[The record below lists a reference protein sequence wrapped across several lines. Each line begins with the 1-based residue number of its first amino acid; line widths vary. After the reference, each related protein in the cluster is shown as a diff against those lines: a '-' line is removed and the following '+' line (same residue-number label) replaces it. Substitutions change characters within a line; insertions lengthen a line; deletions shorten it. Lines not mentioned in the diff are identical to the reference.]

1 MLCSHLLHDLHRKLV
16 MIGSNIRCGIN
27 RCQLMLRGRNLI
39 MLGLCKD
46 AELPEL
52 LVEILHISGY
62 TGLDD
67 TKIMVIHLLSLGR
80 LRAKERASGVYE
92 IFSFVIHFS
101 VNKEIFL
108 LGTDRACNTLYGIVS
123 EKLQN
128 TESLHV
134 ECLHRTKQWSLLIKS
149 LATIG
154 AECCRNTQR
163 LSLDKCV
170 RGRIPSSIASCLK
183 GSAKS
188 SRGERRC
195 IGLTLDQLLARKF
208 HNDSAIGSR

>member
-1 MLCSHLLHDLHRKLV
+1 MLCGNLLHNLHRKLV

-27 RCQLMLRGRNLI
+27 GCQLMLCGCDLV
-39 MLGLCKD
+39 MLGLCKNTK
-46 AELPEL
+46 LPQL
-52 LVEILHISGY
+52 LIEILHISSY
-62 TGLDD
+62 TGLDN

-80 LRAKERASGVYE
+80 LRTKESTSRIYKVL
-92 IFSFVIHFS
+92 SFVIHFS
-101 VNKEIFL
+101 VNEEVFL
-108 LGTDRACNTLYGIVS
+108 LRTDRACNTLYGIVS
-123 EKLQN
+123 KKLQN

-154 AECCRNTQR
+154 AESCRNAQR

>member
-16 MIGSNIRCGIN
+16 VVGCNIGGRID
-27 RCQLMLRGRNLI
+27 RCQLMLCGCDLV
-39 MLGLCKD
+39 MLSLCKD
-46 AELPEL
+46 TKLPQL
-52 LVEILHISGY
+52 LIEILHISSY
-62 TGLDD
+62 TGLDN
-67 TKIMVIHLLSLGR
+67 TKIMVIHFLPLGR
-80 LRAKERASGVYE
+80 LCTKERAPGVYE
-92 IFSFVIHFS
+92 IFPLVIHFS

-123 EKLQN
+123 KKLQN

-154 AECCRNTQR
+154 AECCRNAQR